1 MVLFCVK
8 VYAIFDVVD
17 LAFCLSDY
25 SDAVTITLKQHKMY
39 YHTVMTHMQFLAARS
54 R

>member
-1 MVLFCVK
+1 MVLFCAK

-25 SDAVTITLKQHKMY
+25 SDAVAITLKQHKMY
-39 YHTVMTHMQFLAARS
+39 
-54 R
+54 